1 MSAAVPT
8 PNRYKTTNW
17 GQYNAALKARGSL
30 TLWFDADMQWLA
42 APSCKRGRQ
51 HTFSDACIQFCLSI
65 KCLFGLPLRQ
75 TLGLVQ
81 SLLQLSGAHWPV
93 PDYSTV
99 SRRQKSLNVQLKYQG
114 NSHHPATQERRALEK
129 GEISGSEGAQRS
141 SEDLPTPG
149 LGVMEEVERLPPAQ
163 PGGDQD
169 ALLQAVGRAGD
180 GAHV

>member
-17 GQYNAALKARGSL
+17 DQYNAALKARGSL

-42 APSCKRGRQ
+42 APSGKRGRQ
-51 HTFSDACIQFCLSI
+51 HIFSDACIQFCLSI

-114 NSHHPATQERRALEK
+114 NSQGCTCWSTAPASSSWAKANGNAKSTGPNTAA
-129 GEISGSEGAQRS
+129 SGARCIWP
-141 SEDLPTPG
+141 LMHKRWRYAP
-149 LGVMEEVERLPPAQ
+149 LK
-163 PGGDQD
+163 
-169 ALLQAVGRAGD
+169 
-180 GAHV
+180 